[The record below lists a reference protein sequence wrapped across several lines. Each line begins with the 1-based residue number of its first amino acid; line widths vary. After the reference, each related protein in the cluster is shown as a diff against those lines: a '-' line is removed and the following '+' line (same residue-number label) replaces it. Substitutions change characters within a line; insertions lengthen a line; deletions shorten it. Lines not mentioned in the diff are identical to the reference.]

1 MIDIGSK
8 SDRDHIFQL
17 VTIVMLW
24 ADNHHHNT
32 ESFSQILM
40 D

>member
-8 SDRDHIFQL
+8 SDRDHILQL
-17 VTIVMLW
+17 VTIVMPRVDIDHL
-24 ADNHHHNT
+24 NN
-32 ESFSQILM
+32 ESLSQILM

>member
-1 MIDIGSK
+1 MIGIGSK

-17 VTIVMLW
+17 VIIVTLQV
-24 ADNHHHNT
+24 DNHHLNN
-32 ESFSQILM
+32 ESLSQILM

>member
-17 VTIVMLW
+17 VTFVMLQL
-24 ADNHHHNT
+24 DNHHLNN
-32 ESFSQILM
+32 ESLSQILM